1 MWLSTEEPS
10 QETSVGRLQWRLLT
24 AQGQDTSTRVRTPLQ
39 ASKGPTAAS
48 TAADHHL
55 AELSAHHEAE
65 KP

>member
-10 QETSVGRLQWRLLT
+10 QEMSGGRLHWRLLT
-24 AQGQDTSTRVRTPLQ
+24 AQGQDTATQVRTPLQ
-39 ASKGPTAAS
+39 ASKGTTAAS

-55 AELSAHHEAE
+55 AELSAHQEAD